1 MKNKDKIRKVFQTF
15 AIILFTIQIQ
25 QSVRKYFHYPVLEQ
39 TSRVPVKDI
48 PHPVVYVCHDN
59 QFNHPKAREKG
70 YKYFH
75 YYLLGIMM
83 NGKNIS
89 WQGENGNQTFK
100 DLEKS
105 LLDSDYTSTSGKF
118 LSRSKNNWIEI
129 DFKKTFLFP
138 HGVCMK
144 FENLQ
149 QYSIIKVHTTDDKT
163 NDIYFVDPA
172 RENNV
177 RTEETLDAK
186 ASFGPTLN
194 TYFSTGK
201 YELEYLVYDDSI
213 HDGTTC
219 TDYSRSDMSYGKC
232 FNNVLKQEFL
242 ATYGCLPPWVTTN
255 NSKIICEE
263 QTNLDARAMKKTPL
277 YDNIKELIKNYETEI
292 FKRCLPPCK
301 TMKIKLQEVSYNSN
315 YLGKAKIEARS
326 KDWATVHT
334 QVYSYDIL
342 NLTVD
347 LGSAL
352 GLWLG
357 LSCLS
362 ILDHILENWILMK
375 KYWKN

>member
-1 MKNKDKIRKVFQTF
+1 MKNKDMIRKVFQTF

-144 FENLQ
+144 LENLQ
-149 QYSIIKVHTTDDKT
+149 QYSI
-163 NDIYFVDPA
+163 N
-172 RENNV
+172 
-177 RTEETLDAK
+177 
-186 ASFGPTLN
+186 
-194 TYFSTGK
+194 
-201 YELEYLVYDDSI
+201 
-213 HDGTTC
+213 
-219 TDYSRSDMSYGKC
+219 
-232 FNNVLKQEFL
+232 
-242 ATYGCLPPWVTTN
+242 
-255 NSKIICEE
+255 
-263 QTNLDARAMKKTPL
+263 
-277 YDNIKELIKNYETEI
+277 
-292 FKRCLPPCK
+292 
-301 TMKIKLQEVSYNSN
+301 
-315 YLGKAKIEARS
+315 
-326 KDWATVHT
+326 
-334 QVYSYDIL
+334 
-342 NLTVD
+342 
-347 LGSAL
+347 
-352 GLWLG
+352 
-357 LSCLS
+357 
-362 ILDHILENWILMK
+362 
-375 KYWKN
+375 